1 MKQEAQNTV
10 KIWAHRGA
18 NEFAPENTLEAF
30 DHAVRLGADGVE
42 LDVHQTRDNELV
54 VIHDERLDRT
64 STGKGFVKDYT
75 LEELRQFDF
84 AKGTAF
90 EGKAHYAIPTLQ
102 EVFELLAPSGLTIN
116 IELKTNIFPYREIE
130 RRTLRMAEAFGMR
143 DRVCY
148 SSFNRLSME
157 KIHLIDPEAKVG
169 LMYAEKAVVMPA
181 FAKNLG
187 LTALHPS
194 FINLIS
200 PRFMD
205 ACRNYGIDVNVW
217 TIDTPEKMRVCFKAG
232 VNAVITNYPDRARK
246 TLASRL

>member
-1 MKQEAQNTV
+1 
-10 KIWAHRGA
+10 
-18 NEFAPENTLEAF
+18 
-30 DHAVRLGADGVE
+30 
-42 LDVHQTRDNELV
+42 
-54 VIHDERLDRT
+54 
-64 STGKGFVKDYT
+64 
-75 LEELRQFDF
+75 
-84 AKGTAF
+84 
-90 EGKAHYAIPTLQ
+90 
-102 EVFELLAPSGLTIN
+102 
-116 IELKTNIFPYREIE
+116 
-130 RRTLRMAEAFGMR
+130 MAEAFGMR

-246 TLASRL
+246 ILASRL